1 MHDPKFEKEVQEK
14 MDGLQFN
21 PSDQVWI
28 RLEQELNKEKR
39 RPLPL
44 FWLFVLVGGMLIGAG
59 GTWFFFGRNQS
70 AGLQSS
76 AATPT
81 SGGVSSST
89 AVPSSAPLSTAPT
102 SGAPLS
108 TAPTSGAPSSTG
120 TRRPTGVPFAAPSLA
135 SNSPASHAAATPPA
149 ATSQT
154 IDV

>member
-59 GTWFFFGRNQS
+59 GTWFFRMAS
-70 AGLQSS
+70 WKALSTMTS
-76 AATPT
+76 T
-81 SGGVSSST
+81 SGTRSFIEARATKISLRRICCSRAGNWWARHCKRANT
-89 AVPSSAPLSTAPT
+89 PPPASAK
-102 SGAPLS
+102 
-108 TAPTSGAPSSTG
+108 
-120 TRRPTGVPFAAPSLA
+120 RVPFSITIPTHLPS
-135 SNSPASHAAATPPA
+135 
-149 ATSQT
+149 Q
-154 IDV
+154 ICQR